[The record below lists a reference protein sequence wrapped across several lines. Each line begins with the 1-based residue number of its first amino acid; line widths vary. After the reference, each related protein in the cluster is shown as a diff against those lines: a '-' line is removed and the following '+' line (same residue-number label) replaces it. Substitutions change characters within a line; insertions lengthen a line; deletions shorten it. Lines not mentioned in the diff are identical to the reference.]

1 MNKEEFIRKYAV
13 ERKHTNSAKWDGL
26 AEQFGKKDLLPLWVA
41 DTEFAIPQAA
51 QDALIARVKQGA
63 FGYSFI
69 PQSYYNAYFDW
80 QKRRYG
86 TELHEDWMRFGIGVV
101 NTLSTLV
108 RAMTQ
113 SEDAVM
119 VLQPVYYPFMK
130 VIENNQ
136 RRLVVSY
143 LVEKDGEFYMDFDD
157 IKAKME
163 ANNVKLLV
171 FCSPHN
177 PVGRVWKPE
186 ELSQLLQLCRE
197 EQVMV
202 ISDEIH
208 HDLIVGKQPFVSALS
223 IDGGRYR
230 DNIVMVDSPSKTFNM
245 AALLGNNIVIPNPQL
260 RARYDKQVQE
270 LSLPEATVMATTAGE
285 AAYRTGDEW
294 LENMLA
300 VIRSNYEYVKKT
312 LENVSPKIKVTDLQ
326 GTYLLWVD
334 LSELVPPEKLDYFM
348 VEKAGLAVDMGDW
361 FGKAGRGHIRLNLAT
376 TPKII
381 YRAMQM
387 LTKALKQT
395 IK

>member
-13 ERKHTNSAKWDGL
+13 ERKHTNSYKWDAL
-26 AEQFGKKDLLPLWVA
+26 TEQFGKKDLLPLWVA

-51 QDALIARVKQGA
+51 QDALIARVKHGA
-63 FGYSFI
+63 FGYSLI
-69 PQSYYNAYFDW
+69 PQSYYDAYFDW

-108 RAMTQ
+108 RALTQ
-113 SEDAVM
+113 PGDGVM
-119 VLQPVYYPFMK
+119 VLQPVYYPFMD
-130 VIENNQ
+130 VIKNNQ
-136 RRLVVSY
+136 RQLVISN

-163 ANNVKLLV
+163 ADNVKLLI

-186 ELSQLLQLCRE
+186 ELSQLLQLCRD

-260 RARYDKQVQE
+260 RTRYDKQVQQ
-270 LSLPEATVMATTAGE
+270 LSLPSATVMATTAGE

-294 LENMLA
+294 LENM
-300 VIRSNYEYVKKT
+300 VSVVRSNYEYVKKT
-312 LENVSPKIKVTDLQ
+312 LENVSPKIKVADLQ

-348 VEKAGLAVDMGDW
+348 VEEAGLAVDMGDW
-361 FGKAGRGHIRLNLAT
+361 FGKAGRGHIRLKLAT

-381 YRAMQM
+381 YRDMQM